1 MYILIQKKGK
11 MMSRNA
17 IVLGVDP
24 GSVITGYGIIQ
35 REGRASLLLDCGYLQ
50 MSSSK
55 HIAERVHTFYTFFEQ
70 KIVQHHIT
78 DLALETPFCGVN
90 PQSFLKLGYL
100 RGVLYL
106 LAQQHNMQ
114 LHEFSPSEVKQT
126 VTGYGKASKEQ
137 VERMIM
143 QLFPKLPIQKKK
155 DVTDAL
161 AVMLCGLWQQQ
172 RPVLPMR

>member
-1 MYILIQKKGK
+1 MN
-11 MMSRNA
+11 RT
-17 IVLGVDP
+17 IVLGIDP
-24 GSVITGYGIIQ
+24 GSVVSGYGIIQ

-50 MSSSK
+50 MSSTKSLV
-55 HIAERVHTFYTFFEQ
+55 ERVHTFYTFFGQ
-70 KIVQHHIT
+70 KIAQHNVT

-90 PQSFLKLGYL
+90 PQSFVKLGYL

-106 LAQQHNMQ
+106 LVQQHNLQ
-114 LHEFSPSEVKQT
+114 LHEFSPSQVKQT

-137 VERMIM
+137 VERIIM

-172 RPVLPMR
+172 RPLMQFR